1 MSHRASTWLPVRVV
15 RSYPFDLAAVSV
27 AAVAGY
33 LLVTRFGVGSELRLF
48 ATVPLVLFLPGYA
61 LVSVLFPA
69 SKRSADSA
77 AATTAEPR
85 PRGIDTTERMGLAFV
100 LSLAIVPAIVL
111 VLPVTDWGLAVQPIA
126 AALALVTV
134 VFAQFAVIRRVRTPD
149 AERFTIAPITRLERL
164 RRAGVTAS
172 TVVLVLAIGA
182 AVGALL
188 VGALFPVAAG
198 GYSELALYSED
209 DDGELVAGDLPNEVS
224 PGTSIPVTIE
234 IENHERREQAY
245 TVVVQQQ
252 TLEDGAVVDRAELQ
266 RFSTTVADG
275 ATARSERSVTPT
287 GGATEPS
294 RISVLLY
301 HDEPPATP
309 TAETAVAETHFWVT
323 VTEE

>member
-1 MSHRASTWLPVRVV
+1 MSHRASTWLPVRFV
-15 RSYPFDLAAVSV
+15 RSYPFDLAAASV
-27 AAVAGY
+27 AAAAGY
-33 LLVTRFGVGSELRLF
+33 LLVTRLGAGNELRLF
-48 ATVPLVLFLPGYA
+48 ATVPLVLFFPGYA

-69 SKRSADSA
+69 DKRSANSA
-77 AATTAEPR
+77 AATTAEAR
-85 PRGIDTTERMGLAFV
+85 PRGIDTIERMGLAFV
-100 LSLAIVPAIVL
+100 MSLAIIPVIVL

-134 VFAQFAVIRRVRTPD
+134 VFAQLAVIRRVRTPD
-149 AERFTIAPITRLERL
+149 AERFTVAPITRLGRL
-164 RRAGVTAS
+164 RRTGITTS
-172 TVVLVLAIGA
+172 SVVLVLAIGA

-209 DDGELVAGDLPNEVS
+209 EDGELVTGDLPNEVS

-234 IENHERREQAY
+234 IENHERHEQAY

-252 TLEDGAVVDRAELQ
+252 ILEDGDVVERTELQ
-266 RFSTTVADG
+266 RFNTTVADG
-275 ATARSERSVTPT
+275 ATARGERSVTPT
-287 GGATEPS
+287 AGADETV

-309 TAETAVAETHFWVT
+309 TNENAAAETHFWVT
-323 VTEE
+323 VTDG